1 MSVLDDYLVDPKISM
16 LAKSLTR
23 NGKDCA
29 IPFSWLAAQPRR
41 CRASSEGP
49 LPSPQPPL
57 SLGARNRS
65 LCPKPVIWWGDG
77 RLFPVVLVRGGA
89 PARRDQV
96 EDSTLALSVEQEMPS
111 GLSLIAAPPRNVSV
125 VLQYA

>member
-1 MSVLDDYLVDPKISM
+1 M
-16 LAKSLTR
+16 A
-23 NGKDCA
+23 G
-29 IPFSWLAAQPRR
+29 FS
-41 CRASSEGP
+41 
-49 LPSPQPPL
+49 
-57 SLGARNRS
+57 
-65 LCPKPVIWWGDG
+65 
-77 RLFPVVLVRGGA
+77 RLFLFAVLVRGGA